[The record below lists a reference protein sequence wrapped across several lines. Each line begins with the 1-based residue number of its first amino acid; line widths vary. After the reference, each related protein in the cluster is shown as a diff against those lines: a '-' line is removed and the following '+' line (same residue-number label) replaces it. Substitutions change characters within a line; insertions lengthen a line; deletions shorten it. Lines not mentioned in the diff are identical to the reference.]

1 MKPVPP
7 LRAITFD
14 LDDTLWEIG
23 PVIRAAEARM
33 EACLRRHFPAM
44 AQSLPPGEVRRR
56 MHALAAQRPELAHHV
71 TALRMTVLREAAH
84 AAGDPPQAAELAYA
98 AFIEA
103 RNAVT
108 PFTDAVQV
116 LRSLGEHF
124 ALASITN
131 GNVDLAA
138 TGLAGLFHTR
148 ISAESAGMAKPHP
161 AIFHLACEALDVAP
175 EETLHI
181 GDDPECDVH
190 GARTAG
196 LRAIWFNRPGHR
208 WPGPGQVPIHVRQL
222 SDLLERL
229 LPGRAK
235 S

>member
-1 MKPVPP
+1 MNPAPP

-33 EACLRRHFPAM
+33 EGYLRRHFPAM
-44 AQSLPPGEVRRR
+44 AQRLPAGEVRRR
-56 MHALAAQRPELAHHV
+56 MNALAAQRPELAHHV

-84 AAGDPPQAAELAYA
+84 AAGDPPQAAELAFGT
-98 AFIEA
+98 FIAA

-108 PFTDAVQV
+108 PFTDAAQV
-116 LRSLGEHF
+116 LRALGARF

-138 TGLAGLFHTR
+138 TGLADLFR
-148 ISAESAGMAKPHP
+148 IRVSAESAGMAKPHP
-161 AIFHLACEALDVAP
+161 AIFHLTCEALGVAP

-181 GDDPECDVH
+181 GDDPECDVA
-190 GARTAG
+190 GARAAG
-196 LRAIWFNRPGHR
+196 LRTIWFNRPGHR

-229 LPGRAK
+229 LPGGPN